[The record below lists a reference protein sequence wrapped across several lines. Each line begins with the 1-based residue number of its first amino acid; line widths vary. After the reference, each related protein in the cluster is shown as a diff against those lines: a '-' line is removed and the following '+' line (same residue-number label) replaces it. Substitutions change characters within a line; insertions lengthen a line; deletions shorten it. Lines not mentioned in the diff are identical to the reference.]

1 MNRDLELGYLPNA
14 VKDQT
19 QSNYFHTAA
28 VINWN
33 KMVRNIRIKNKLCS
47 CFVPCV
53 WGPLAPDSDLVIMQI
68 IPLLFNP
75 IMHGCVV
82 KTGLQRKHLYFI
94 GSCLP
99 LEPTLAK
106 HRADA

>member
-1 MNRDLELGYLPNA
+1 
-14 VKDQT
+14 
-19 QSNYFHTAA
+19 
-28 VINWN
+28 
-33 KMVRNIRIKNKLCS
+33 
-47 CFVPCV
+47 
-53 WGPLAPDSDLVIMQI
+53 MQI

-106 HRADA
+106 HSADAWSADYAVAVQCAESIAGTLSFFLATILSFCELQ